1 MFLKPGPFSH
11 PVWCPWWG
19 LTQFLLEHTERWALV
34 PSWAFS
40 RSSVSLHRP
49 LCVSSDPGPGKD
61 AVLVRQG
68 CHSKY
73 HRLGARNPHKLIFS
87 QFWRLEAQ
95 DQGISRLGL
104 QTPLFLACRC
114 HSLAACLRGYPSRHN
129 PDLSSSSW
137 NISPIGLGPH
147 PNGLILS
154 PLEWPY
160 LTVSS
165 WMARILPSSSW
176 AARF

>member
-1 MFLKPGPFSH
+1 MSLMGTH
-11 PVWCPWWG
+11 PVSPWTHREMSSCS
-19 LTQFLLEHTERWALV
+19 LMSFFKVICLPSLSLV
-34 PSWAFS
+34 
-40 RSSVSLHRP
+40 
-49 LCVSSDPGPGKD
+49 CVKWPGPGKD

-73 HRLGARNPHKLIFS
+73 HRLGARNPHKLIVS